1 MDKRRPDNR
10 NSYTGRFGD
19 SADVGNRRPTGS
31 YRSRPAGSY
40 RSREGY
46 AQSHRAAQRS
56 GGDSYTRRPA
66 PQPAPQP
73 RPKKKARGRGWRSA
87 LIAIA
92 AVAIAALLLVLLFGG
107 GEPVIHQLPTIE
119 PI

>member
-1 MDKRRPDNR
+1 MDKRRSENR
-10 NSYTGRFGD
+10 NAYAGRFGD
-19 SADVGNRRPTGS
+19 PTDAGSRRPTGS

-46 AQSHRAAQRS
+46 EQSHRAAPRS

-66 PQPAPQP
+66 PKPAS
-73 RPKKKARGRGWRSA
+73 RAKAKGRSGRSA

-92 AVAIAALLLVLLFGG
+92 VVAIVALLLVLLFGG
-107 GEPVIHQLPTIE
+107 GEPVVHQLPTIE

>member
-1 MDKRRPDNR
+1 MDKRRSENR
-10 NSYTGRFGD
+10 NAYTGRFGD
-19 SADVGNRRPTGS
+19 PTDVGSRRPTGS

-46 AQSHRAAQRS
+46 EQSHRAAPRS

-66 PQPAPQP
+66 PKAAPQP
-73 RPKKKARGRGWRSA
+73 RAKVKGRGWRSVVV
-87 LIAIA
+87 AIA
-92 AVAIAALLLVLLFGG
+92 AVAIVALLLVLLFGG
-107 GEPVIHQLPTIE
+107 GEPVVHQLPTIE

>member
-1 MDKRRPDNR
+1 MDKRRSENR
-10 NSYTGRFGD
+10 NAYTGRFGD
-19 SADVGNRRPTGS
+19 PTDVGSRRPTGS

-46 AQSHRAAQRS
+46 EQSHRADPRS

-66 PQPAPQP
+66 PKAAPQP
-73 RPKKKARGRGWRSA
+73 RAKVKGRGWRSA

-92 AVAIAALLLVLLFGG
+92 AVAIVALLLVLLFGG
-107 GEPVIHQLPTIE
+107 GEPVVHQLPTIE